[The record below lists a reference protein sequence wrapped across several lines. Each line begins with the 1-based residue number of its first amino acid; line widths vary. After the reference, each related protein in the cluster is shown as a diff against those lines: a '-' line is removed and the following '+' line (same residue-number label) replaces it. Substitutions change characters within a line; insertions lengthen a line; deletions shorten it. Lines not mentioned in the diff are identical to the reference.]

1 MLKAL
6 IAGTGTPEALADL
19 AQRRMRRKRAA
30 LGEALTGR
38 VTAHHRFML
47 ERLLCHIEFLDEAI
61 ATSDRHIERLTTPQV
76 LIPTKPITRSERRR
90 SLDPIEAE
98 HHVQPMAS
106 GPSRSEATLV
116 SG

>member
-6 IAGTGTPEALADL
+6 IAGTGTPEELAEL

-47 ERLLCHIEFLDEAI
+47 ENLLRHIEFLDDAI
-61 ATSDRHIERLTTPQV
+61 ATSDRHIEATHRTAGRCARPARQTRFPGSRAARPRPSSPSSATT
-76 LIPTKPITRSERRR
+76 
-90 SLDPIEAE
+90 
-98 HHVQPMAS
+98 
-106 GPSRSEATLV
+106 
-116 SG
+116 